1 MLRVAFALV
10 LLLAPTAS
18 AWSVTLDAPRQA
30 GRGHAFLVEACG
42 EGDGRG
48 QLLLAA
54 ENASLSVRES
64 RYLDAFDARE
74 CRDIIVTPTTSATE
88 VRVEARVRPQE
99 GKVAAK
105 LAATVEL
112 LDLPFVAS
120 ETAEVRAP
128 DGAVLLRVPRAG
140 AWTLVPAL
148 PGAALPPPAALRVV
162 ELRAPPLEG
171 ALVANDGPGDAPLA
185 AWGLGNASTTLRP
198 GESAFV
204 AMDLPKSVLG
214 IAVPKLKAGEAW
226 TASGIVRYGRTNVSP
241 VAQFVEGALLAYT
254 TPDSGPEPLVAH
266 LDTANE
272 SLLVEAHTLTS
283 VEVAAALARAADRGA
298 RVRVLLEGA
307 PPGGIPAQER
317 ALVAALAARGVEVY
331 LMGGEGARY
340 RTMHAKVAVADGRAL
355 WIATEN
361 LNDGTAKGFGLV
373 VQNETLARAVAAFV
387 EADLSGHD
395 IALAAFSE
403 PPAELAPRI
412 MRRAPNVHQEAGARN
427 VTLVV
432 SPEGAGALAT
442 AVASARASLD
452 VMMLKADGDGAMVR
466 ALLDAARAGARVRL
480 VLDARHDDGGNA
492 ALVQRLSA
500 LAQREGLLIEA
511 KLADPARTV
520 HAKAFIVDGRVAYI
534 GSMNW
539 VRPAMEDNREA
550 GLLVESGEL
559 AAWMQGVMEKEWAQP
574 REEREVPAAPWIPL
588 LVVACAALS
597 RRPCRASR
605 SGPARGGG

>member
-1 MLRVAFALV
+1 MLRVALALA

-54 ENASLSVRES
+54 ENASLSVREN

-74 CRDIIVTPTTSATE
+74 CRDVVVTPAADATG
-88 VRVEARVRPQE
+88 VRVEARVRPEE

-112 LDLPFVAS
+112 LDLPFVAC
-120 ETAEVRAP
+120 ETAEVRAG
-128 DGAVLLRVPRAG
+128 DGTLLLRVPRSG

-148 PGAALPPPAALRVV
+148 PGAALPPPPSLRVV
-162 ELRAPPLEG
+162 ELRAPPAEG
-171 ALVANDGPGDAPLA
+171 ALIANDGPGDAPLA
-185 AWGLGNASTTLRP
+185 AWGLGNATLRA

-204 AMDLPKSVLG
+204 PLDLPKTLLG
-214 IAVPKLKAGEAW
+214 VAVPKLKAGEAW
-226 TASGIVRYGRTNVSP
+226 SAAGIVRYGRTSVSP
-241 VAQFVEGALLAYT
+241 IAHRVEGALLAYA
-254 TPDSGPEPLVAH
+254 TPESGPAPLVAH
-266 LDTANE
+266 LDTANA

-283 VEVAAALARAADRGA
+283 VEIAAALARAADRGA

-307 PPGGIPAQER
+307 PPGGIPAEQR

-340 RTMHAKVAVADGRAL
+340 RTMHAKVAVADERAL

-373 VQNETLARAVAAFV
+373 VQNGTLARAVAAFV

-395 IALAAFSE
+395 VALAAFSE
-403 PPAELAPRI
+403 PPADLAPRVT
-412 MRRAPNVHQEAGARN
+412 RREPEVHHETGARN

-432 SPEGAGALAT
+432 SPEASGALAA
-442 AVASARASLD
+442 AVAGARASLD
-452 VMMLKADGDGAMVR
+452 VTMLKADGDGAMVR

-500 LAQREGLLIEA
+500 LAQREGLAIDA

-520 HAKAFIVDGRVAYI
+520 HAKAFVVDGRIGYI

-550 GLLVESGEL
+550 GLLVESASL
-559 AAWMQGVMEKEWAQP
+559 AAWMKEVMEKEWAVP
-574 REEREVPAAPWIPL
+574 GEEREVPAPPWV
-588 LVVACAALS
+588 LVLAVACAALS
-597 RRPCRASR
+597 RRPRRASR
-605 SGPARGGG
+605 SGPARGGA